1 MIVWSVGMQ
10 ARMFFFRSTPTA
22 KSETPTTE
30 NETALAQKQARNKR
44 FLYSMVIF
52 AVAAALLVSFWV
64 SRSKKTEKA
73 VAPGEKPAKRSI
85 KNESKSEEVPDV
97 DEEAMLELAL
107 KLKQAGAKVYGV
119 TQCGW
124 TKRQRDLFGG
134 RASPARKI
142 LEDIYVEC
150 HTSDMCPGVQGYP
163 TWEVAGKQFPG
174 FKASEQLGEIS
185 EYKPILKKKVK
196 HHPAKKKTVKLEVIE
211 EEESESDEE
220 VVEDTRG
227 VEIEEIHDEPE
238 EQPEEE
244 PASSEDEVPVKKPV
258 KKRARKSRVEKARGV
273 SAYAPLAV
281 PDMPGTAVFEP
292 SASRTVTQAEQG
304 NVPRQS
310 LENNDPVVA
319 MANQFAQSYEQIARD
334 QERDDNSALVL
345 DANLPQSAT
354 ISTGDALATKDIPK
368 KKRSEKKQ

>member
-1 MIVWSVGMQ
+1 
-10 ARMFFFRSTPTA
+10 MFFFRSTPPA
-22 KSETPTTE
+22 KSETEPTE
-30 NETALAQKQARNKR
+30 NETILAQKQARNKR
-44 FLYSMVIF
+44 FLYSMVLF

-64 SRSKKTEKA
+64 SRGKKAEKST
-73 VAPGEKPAKRSI
+73 APAEKPPKKSI
-85 KNESKSEEVPDV
+85 KNVGKNEEVPEV

-107 KLKQAGAKVYGV
+107 KLKESGAKVYGV

-134 RASPARKI
+134 RSSPARKV
-142 LEDIYVEC
+142 LEGIYVEC
-150 HTSDMCPGVQGYP
+150 VTSDMCPGVQGYP
-163 TWEVAGKQFPG
+163 TWEVAGKHFPG
-174 FKASEQLGEIS
+174 FKASEQLGEIA
-185 EYKPILKKKVK
+185 EYKPIAKKKVK
-196 HHPAKKKTVKLEVIE
+196 HHPVKKKTVKLEVIE

-220 VVEDTRG
+220 VIEDTRG
-227 VEIEEIHDEPE
+227 VEIEEIHDEPD
-238 EQPEEE
+238 EE
-244 PASSEDEVPVKKPV
+244 PDSSDEEEVPVKKPV
-258 KKRARKSRVEKARGV
+258 KKRARKARVEKARGV

-334 QERDDNSALVL
+334 QERDNNSALVL

-354 ISTGDALATKDIPK
+354 ITTGDALATKDIPK
-368 KKRSEKKQ
+368 KKRSEKK

>member
-1 MIVWSVGMQ
+1 
-10 ARMFFFRSTPTA
+10 
-22 KSETPTTE
+22 
-30 NETALAQKQARNKR
+30 
-44 FLYSMVIF
+44 MVLF

-64 SRSKKTEKA
+64 SRGKKAEKSPAPTDPPSKK
-73 VAPGEKPAKRSI
+73 SI
-85 KNESKSEEVPDV
+85 KNESKSKEVPEV

-107 KLKQAGAKVYGV
+107 KLKGAGAKVYGV

-134 RASPARKI
+134 RSSPARKV
-142 LEDIYVEC
+142 LEGIYVEC
-150 HTSDMCPGVQGYP
+150 VTSDMCPGVQGYP

-174 FKASEQLGEIS
+174 FKAGEQLDEIA
-185 EYKPILKKKVK
+185 EYKPIAKKKVK
-196 HHPAKKKTVKLEVIE
+196 HHPVKKKTVKLEVIE
-211 EEESESDEE
+211 EEEESDSGEE
-220 VVEDTRG
+220 VVEDKSG

-238 EQPEEE
+238 EETQ
-244 PASSEDEVPVKKPV
+244 SSEDEAPVEKPV

-304 NVPRQS
+304 NVPHES
-310 LENNDPVVA
+310 LENRDPVVA

-334 QERDDNSALVL
+334 QERDNNSALVL

-368 KKRSEKKQ
+368 KKRSEKK

>member
-1 MIVWSVGMQ
+1 MQ
-10 ARMFFFRSTPTA
+10 ANMFFFSSTPTTTY
-22 KSETPTTE
+22 SEKLKTDDDVTT
-30 NETALAQKQARNKR
+30 LQKQARNKR

-64 SRSKKTEKA
+64 SRSKKENVVA
-73 VAPGEKPAKRSI
+73 VPLKKGNRNI
-85 KNESKSEEVPDV
+85 KNKSKEEATPEV
-97 DEEAMLELAL
+97 DEATMLEIAL
-107 KLKQAGAKVYGV
+107 KLKHAGAKVYGV

-134 RASPARKI
+134 RDSTARKA

-150 HTSDMCPGVQGYP
+150 HTTDMCPDVQGYP
-163 TWEVAGKQFPG
+163 TWEVSGKKFPG
-174 FKASEQLGEIS
+174 FKGIEQLEEMS
-185 EYKPILKKKVK
+185 NYRPIPKKKVHK
-196 HHPAKKKTVKLEVIE
+196 VPKKKAVVLEVIDEESSAGESE
-211 EEESESDEE
+211 EEA
-220 VVEDTRG
+220 VEDHSVIEI
-227 VEIEEIHDEPE
+227 VEIEE
-238 EQPEEE
+238 PEEE
-244 PASSEDEVPVKKPV
+244 PKEEPKEETESSSDEKPDPKPA
-258 KKRARKSRVEKARGV
+258 KKRPRKSRVEKARGV

-292 SASRTVTQAEQG
+292 EASRTVTQAEQG

-334 QERDDNSALVL
+334 QQRDNNSALVL

-354 ISTGDALATKDIPK
+354 ITTGNALAPKNIPK
-368 KKRSEKKQ
+368 KKRAQKK